1 MTTFQYAQK
10 KNEYL
15 EAQNPFKVI
24 DKRDIQY
31 VGDNI
36 YKIGRAHV

>member
-15 EAQNPFKVI
+15 EEQNPFKVI

-36 YKIGRAHV
+36 